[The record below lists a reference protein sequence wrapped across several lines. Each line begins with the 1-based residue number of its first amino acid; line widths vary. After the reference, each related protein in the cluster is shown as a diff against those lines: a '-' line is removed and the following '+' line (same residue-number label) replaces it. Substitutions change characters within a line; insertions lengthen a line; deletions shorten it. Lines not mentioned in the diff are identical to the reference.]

1 MHQQPGHLVYIAEP
15 QSSPALAH
23 GVFVAEPGVLEDQ
36 VGAQQLDAYV
46 AASGQPLAYVY
57 LTNNWFYSRAF
68 PVQAVSTVKARN
80 AVPFV
85 RLMLRSSDEEATG
98 PDPLYSLSAIIA
110 GRFDA
115 DLRAWGKSAGQVSGP
130 VYAEYGTEVNGFWFG
145 WNARWN
151 GKAGAAQFVQAYRH
165 IASVVRQGGGT
176 NVRWVFHVAA
186 QDDPQQPWNTLEAYY
201 PGGDVVSVLGVSAYG
216 AQTPQDSADTILSL
230 RQQLDSV
237 MPRLSALAPGKPVM
251 LLEFGSAAGAAVS
264 PQEWAGA
271 ALRDLTAGRW
281 PALRGF
287 SWWNSAWP
295 NDTSPSHDTEMRLEE
310 QPTLAAVFRRFLT
323 SPRISSHLNLDSPS
337 ASFVQETP

>member
-1 MHQQPGHLVYIAEP
+1 MHAGHTELSA
-15 QSSPALAH
+15 SAALSAPALAH
-23 GVFVAEPGVLEDQ
+23 GVFVAEPGVPEDQ
-36 VGAQQLDAYV
+36 LSAQQLDAYV
-46 AASGQPLAYVY
+46 AASGRALAYVY

-68 PVQAVSTVKARN
+68 PTQAVSTVRDRD

-85 RLMLRSSDEEATG
+85 RLMLRSSDDEATG
-98 PDPLYSLSAIIA
+98 PDPLYSLSAITA
-110 GRFDA
+110 GTFDA

-130 VYAEYGTEVNGFWFG
+130 IYAEYGTEVNGFWFG

-151 GKAGAAQFVQAYRH
+151 GQAAGAAQFVKAYRH
-165 IASVVRQGGGT
+165 IARVVREGGGK

-186 QDDPQQPWNTLEAYY
+186 QDDPPQAWNTLEAYY
-201 PGGDVVSVLGVSAYG
+201 PGGDVISVLGVSAYG
-216 AQTPQDSADTILSL
+216 AQSPQDRADNILSL
-230 RQQLDSV
+230 RQQLDGV

-287 SWWNSAWP
+287 SWWNSAWE
-295 NDTSPSHDTEMRLEE
+295 NDSSPSHNTEMRLEE
-310 QPTLAAVFRRFLT
+310 QPALAAIFRRFLA
-323 SPRISSHLNLDSPS
+323 SPSVSTRLNLDSP